1 MISVRHDP
9 FPFEAVR
16 DLLGIL
22 RAMYA
27 ASKAEGAS
35 PRRLTAIRRVGREL
49 RAAVDLALEHEPG
62 TLGHAAAWQ
71 RAEHATAGLGDL
83 ADCTTPLESTLT
95 AAGDRIRV
103 PAVRDRRDDA
113 KAKRRA
119 RG

>member
-1 MISVRHDP
+1 MLAPRQAP

-27 ASKAEGAS
+27 AAKDQGAGR
-35 PRRLTAIRRVGREL
+35 RRLLAIQAIGREL

-71 RAEHATAGLGDL
+71 RAERATSALGDL
-83 ADCTTPLESTLT
+83 VDCTTPLEPTLAAAAERVRGVAGT
-95 AAGDRIRV
+95 AA
-103 PAVRDRRDDA
+103 ARR
-113 KAKRRA
+113 KAARRS